1 MSESTNAERLALYT
15 RVRLPFPLPPL
26 WSGADDEELATRPC
40 VVESMQ
46 ALLAQMTTPPATLR
60 QEARDG

>member
-1 MSESTNAERLALYT
+1 MGEEQKAERLALYT
-15 RVRLPFPLPPL
+15 KVRLPYPLPPL
-26 WSGADDEELATRPC
+26 WSGADDEAIATRPC